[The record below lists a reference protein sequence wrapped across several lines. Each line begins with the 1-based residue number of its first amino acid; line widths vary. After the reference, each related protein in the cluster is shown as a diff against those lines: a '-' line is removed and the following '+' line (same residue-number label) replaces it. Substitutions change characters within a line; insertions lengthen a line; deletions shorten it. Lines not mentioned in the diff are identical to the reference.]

1 MLRAMLTYAVR
12 GPLTSE
18 ELNALF
24 SAGGPGAGWPPWQRA
39 PDTSD
44 WNPVLARSLAHVT
57 ARRDGEL
64 VGFVNV
70 AWDGRDHAFLIDTRV
85 HPSERHVGVGLEL
98 VRRAARA
105 AAEAGCEWLHV
116 DYDESLTPFY
126 AACGFLPTPAGLL
139 ALRGG

>member
-1 MLRAMLTYAVR
+1 MLAYSLR
-12 GPLTSE
+12 GPVSSE

-24 SAGGPGAGWPPWQRA
+24 SAGGPGAGWPPWQRR

-44 WNPVLARSLAHVT
+44 WGPVLARSLAYVT
-57 ARRDGEL
+57 ARRGGAL

-70 AWDGRDHAFLIDTRV
+70 AWDGRDHAFLLDPRV
-85 HPSERHVGVGLEL
+85 HPDERHQGVGCEL

-116 DYDESLTPFY
+116 DHDDALVPFY
-126 AACGFLPTPAGLL
+126 SACGFMPTPAGLL
-139 ALRGG
+139 ALKAPGS